1 MDTTKHS
8 IMFDLIELLVNICV
22 CFFLFVNIGFFLMIF
37 HHLVWVVLILKFNH
51 KKQWIRHDI

>member
-22 CFFLFVNIGFFLMIF
+22 CFFLFVNIGFFL
-37 HHLVWVVLILKFNH
+37 LYLINLFGLF
-51 KKQWIRHDI
+51 